1 MKKPLRYGLVIVCL
15 LGISLGSAFVG
26 AKFGFELA
34 KKKFRQRSNPT
45 SWNVQAMT
53 AMEDRLELA
62 EDQHRKI
69 KSLMDEAVEKL
80 KKTRQTTL
88 VESSL
93 VVDDLFSAVDAELT
107 PQQQVVFRE
116 LTRDRA
122 RVKHKILQEKGDL
135 KKVKQ
140 VKADAGPAVN
150 AKVKEND

>member
-1 MKKPLRYGLVIVCL
+1 MKKPLRYGLVIGCL

-26 AKFGFELA
+26 AKIGFELA

-45 SWNVQAMT
+45 SWNVQAMK
-53 AMEDRLELA
+53 AMEDRLELE

-69 KSLMDEAVEKL
+69 KALMDEAVEKL
-80 KKTRQTTL
+80 KKTRRTTL
-88 VESSL
+88 EESGL

-122 RVKHKILQEKGDL
+122 RVKHEILQEKGDL
-135 KKVKQ
+135 KNVKP
-140 VKADAGPAVN
+140 VRAVAGPTVN
-150 AKVKEND
+150 AKVKGKD